1 MACQIFVLRAN
12 EWTMMDRVCGS
23 YTCKG
28 RGGHRFC
35 PHFDGMNKTP
45 GDGKAPMSPSQD
57 APASPMGEGS
67 SGGAGPAGAETP
79 HLGEFESFLNT
90 ASDNGATEAMF
101 EQHVG
106 QIAQQTQEG
115 RRDDDSLGQLDPALS
130 K

>member
-1 MACQIFVLRAN
+1 
-12 EWTMMDRVCGS
+12 VCGS

-35 PHFDGMNKTP
+35 PNYDGVNKTP
-45 GDGKAPMSPSQD
+45 VDVKSTLSPSQD
-57 APASPMGEGS
+57 PPASPLGAGGS
-67 SGGAGPAGAETP
+67 VVAGPAGAETP

-106 QIAQQTQEG
+106 QIAQQTQEA

-130 K
+130 KCVSCSFLST